1 MPCSKNFGDVYMS
14 IIIRKFESKDS
25 GELRRLKTLFEQE
38 LQWSPPE
45 IFIEEFLKVVA
56 GISKKDPELVK
67 LAVVDGEVVGYCIAA
82 KDLHSYEGFVLDITM
97 DSAYIWDMYVL
108 KDSRN
113 EGTGKR
119 LLDNMIQYLK
129 NVGKKNVFLIVNVWN
144 EDGKKFYEAND
155 FKTWG
160 YFLRRQI

>member
-1 MPCSKNFGDVYMS
+1 MQPELPTHMPCSKNFGTNMS
-14 IIIRKFESKDS
+14 IIIRNFERRDS

-56 GISKKDPELVK
+56 GISKKDSELVK
-67 LAVVDGEVVGYCIAA
+67 LAVADGKVVGYCIAA
-82 KDLHSYEGFVLDITM
+82 KDLHSCEGVVLDITM

-108 KDSRN
+108 KDFRHKDIG
-113 EGTGKR
+113 ER

-129 NVGKKNVFLIVNVWN
+129 MS
-144 EDGKKFYEAND
+144 E
-155 FKTWG
+155 
-160 YFLRRQI
+160 RRTFS